1 MSPAACPGV
10 LVHAPGVLGH
20 VPCILGAVP
29 YNTLVVAGA
38 MAAVGFAAGV
48 VGSFAMLRRR
58 ALVGDAAAHASL
70 AGVAGSFLL
79 TGRRDLPTLLV
90 GAFLA
95 AAAGMGTLVLVRRF
109 TRTRDDAATAVVIGV
124 SFGLGIMLVSGIPRW
139 GFAGSAGLEQMLL
152 GHTAAVTGADALLL
166 AAVAGLAVA
175 VIACFRKEATLVAF
189 DAPFAAAAGWPVTAI
204 DVALVGLVAAMVVTG
219 LPAAGA
225 VLVTALL
232 VIPPVAA
239 RPWTDRVGTLLVLA
253 GLIGLVA
260 ALAGVALSA
269 VSPRLPTG
277 PLVVLAAAAICGL
290 SLLAA
295 PGRGLV
301 ARRLQQ
307 AAVARRATR
316 GLVLDACRRAAGV
329 SADEPFD
336 GAAVVATIGGDTAA
350 ARATRRAWQELV
362 LHGLVAPGRDAQA
375 GPRPAGDSWHLTAA
389 GRAEADERARRRT
402 AWLRLLETAPDAVRR
417 GLTIDLPDPGR
428 IEP

>member
-1 MSPAACPGV
+1 MSPAAIQ
-10 LVHAPGVLGH
+10 GVLGH
-20 VPCILGAVP
+20 APAILCMIP
-29 YNTLVVAGA
+29 YNTLVVASA

-70 AGVAGSFLL
+70 AGVAGAFLV

-95 AAAGMGTLVLVRRF
+95 AAAGMAALVLVRRF
-109 TRTRDDAATAVVIGV
+109 TRTRDDAATALVIGV

-166 AAVAGLAVA
+166 AAVAALAVA
-175 VIACFRKEATLVAF
+175 VVACFRKEATLVAF

-204 DVALVGLVAAMVVTG
+204 DVALLGLVAAMVVTG

-239 RPWTDRVGTLLVLA
+239 RPWTERVGTLLLLA
-253 GLIGLVA
+253 GVIGLVA

-301 ARRLQQ
+301 ARRLEQ
-307 AAVARRATR
+307 AAVARRAAR
-316 GLVLDACRRAAGV
+316 GMVLDACRRAAGAA
-329 SADEPFD
+329 ADEPFD
-336 GAAVVATIGGDTAA
+336 GAAVAATVGGDTAA
-350 ARATRRAWQELV
+350 AARAARRAWQELV
-362 LHGLVAPGRDAQA
+362 LHGLVAPGGDALA
-375 GPRPAGDSWHLTAA
+375 GARPARDRWHLTPA
-389 GRAEADERARRRT
+389 GRAEADERARRRA

-428 IEP
+428 TEP